1 MKRLILGLLLALIG
15 SYAMAVD
22 PPEVDTAEVIRRG
35 NDVAVVGEGPRS
47 GEDEAIRAAL
57 APPEDDSHKWFV
69 TLICR
74 KDCPPC
80 EHLKSDFSKAPE
92 LLAFVAAPEE
102 SRAWAHLNI
111 YLAEDTTQ
119 AKRLAAYKV
128 TSYPAL
134 IIQPPLDGSWG
145 PPSTVVFQQSGYDG
159 DAKKLS
165 ALMSATVK
173 KYAAKMHNL
182 GYPKQVA
189 KGTKK
194 NKSSL
199 SSEDELFAG
208 GAMQA
213 GVDPPFNP
221 FTPLPQQPQYPSQYP
236 PPAPA
241 PAPAPE
247 PSLPSGLFTSTNLLL
262 LLLFGM
268 EWLKRLSPVTPT
280 KVDDI
285 VLSVL
290 DKIKPFLE
298 SLTKK

>member
-1 MKRLILGLLLALIG
+1 MKRLILGLLLALTC

-47 GEDEAIRAAL
+47 GEEEAIRAAL
-57 APPEDDSHKWFV
+57 APPADDSHKWFV
-69 TLICR
+69 TLIGR

-80 EHLKSDFSKAPE
+80 EHLKSDFRKAPE

-102 SRAWAHLNI
+102 SKAWAHYNE

-119 AKRLAAYKV
+119 AKRLAQYKV
-128 TSYPAL
+128 TAYPTVV
-134 IIQPPLDGSWG
+134 IQCPRDGSWG
-145 PPSTVVFQQSGYDG
+145 PPGTVVFQQSGYNG
-159 DAKKLS
+159 DAKALS
-165 ALMSATVK
+165 AAISATVK

-182 GYPKQVA
+182 GYPKQAA
-189 KGTKK
+189 KH
-194 NKSSL
+194 KSSL
-199 SSEDELFAG
+199 SSDELFAG

-236 PPAPA
+236 PQPAPT
-241 PAPAPE
+241 PAPE
-247 PSLPSGLFTSTNLLL
+247 PSVPSGLNLLL
-262 LLLFGM
+262 TNALLLVLVAM
-268 EWLKRLSPVTPT
+268 EALKRIAPVTAT

-285 VLSVL
+285 VLAVL
-290 DKIKPFLE
+290 TKLQPFLE